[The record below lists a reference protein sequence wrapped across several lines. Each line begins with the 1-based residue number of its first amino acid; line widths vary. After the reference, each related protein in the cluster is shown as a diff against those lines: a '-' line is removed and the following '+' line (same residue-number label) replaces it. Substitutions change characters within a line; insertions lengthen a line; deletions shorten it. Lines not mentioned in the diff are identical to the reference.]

1 MATHANISKK
11 RKHVAEGVF
20 KAELDGFLRKEL
32 AEDGYSGVEGIVI
45 KFIFFEN
52 KGFVKPFS
60 VSNFLGNLLQ
70 PTSSKMLS
78 TSTSGLQLLFSVL
91 HLFS

>member
-45 KFIFFEN
+45 KFIFF
-52 KGFVKPFS
+52 
-60 VSNFLGNLLQ
+60 L
-70 PTSSKMLS
+70 KMRDS
-78 TSTSGLQLLFSVL
+78 
-91 HLFS
+91 